1 MFEIENV
8 SRYYHQMD
16 SLKCLITIVLL
27 AKFKTLF
34 MCTNYL
40 IIDILCRRK
49 YFTIVAKLC

>member
-1 MFEIENV
+1 
-8 SRYYHQMD
+8 MD
-16 SLKCLITIVLL
+16 SLITIVLL

-34 MCTNYL
+34 IRTNYL

>member
-1 MFEIENV
+1 
-8 SRYYHQMD
+8 MD
-16 SLKCLITIVLL
+16 SLNCLITIVLL